1 MKQQYD
7 ISYNL
12 TEEIRQLL
20 DSDYKHDINSFET
33 AKKHILLLLGKPEV
47 DIKEYTE
54 LKDKLTSDFYKNIT
68 ELLQGRQDEQTI
80 GNLALSLEQY
90 TNAYNLITLKYM
102 NDTVSFLMGIVN
114 GK

>member
-1 MKQQYD
+1 MKYD
-7 ISYNL
+7 VSYNL

-20 DSDYKHDINSFET
+20 DADYKHEINSFET
-33 AKKHILLLLGKPEV
+33 AKKHILLLLGKPEL

-54 LKDKLTSDFYKNIT
+54 LKDKLTGDFYKNIT
-68 ELLQGRQDEQTI
+68 ELLKGRQDEQTI
-80 GNLALSLEQY
+80 GSLAVSIEQY